1 MRKTL
6 ASIVGCALLAACTKV
21 GTTGASST
29 AGGSAQTM
37 RHSWTQA
44 HVLRIGSQVAP
55 NTLNALLA
63 SNTTENAI
71 DRFMFDDL
79 VSIDG
84 SGRHQV
90 PILARIVPTLENG
103 GISRDGLTIT
113 YHLRKGVVWQDGVP
127 LTSKDVKF
135 TWSAVLNPNNN
146 VITQTGYKLVSSVD
160 TPDDWTVVFHMKQ
173 KFSPV
178 VDTLFGE
185 SDSPYNVLPEHLLGK
200 LHDINTIAF
209 NANPVGSG
217 PFKVK
222 EWVRGDHL
230 TLVPN
235 LKYFLGVPK
244 LQQIV
249 IKFIPDENTELNALR
264 THDIDWQFEA
274 SPQEYRELKNIAD
287 LKIVLQNRNEIE
299 RIQMNTKRPPLDD
312 VRVRRA
318 IAYAIDA
325 KKLVDTLT
333 FGSAGVAD
341 QDLPPFMWAHQ
352 ENVTRYAVDRERSKA
367 LLAAAGWKPG
377 ADGDVV
383 KNGKKLTLEIAYN
396 ASNATRRAAVVQVQA
411 MLKAVGIDV
420 AVKSYQGAL
429 LFATMGQGGVLQNGR
444 YDLAWTGWVAGI
456 DPDQSSLF
464 VCDAQPPHGNNETH
478 YCNPELDAAEA
489 AALTHFDRPTRDRA
503 YGRIEV
509 LLTRD
514 VPQLSVWWPRQI
526 QPINP
531 DFVNFSPN
539 PVTESW
545 NAYTW
550 DI

>member
-1 MRKTL
+1 MRNIL
-6 ASIVGCALLAACTKV
+6 ARFLACALLAGCTKV
-21 GTTGASST
+21 GTSDTSAA
-29 AGGSAQTM
+29 AGGEGS
-37 RHSWTQA
+37 RHPWTRA
-44 HVLRIGSQVAP
+44 HVLRIGSQVEP
-55 NTLNALLA
+55 NTLDTLLA
-63 SNTTENAI
+63 ANTTENAI
-71 DRFMFDDL
+71 DRFIFDGL
-79 VSIDG
+79 VSVDR
-84 SGRHQV
+84 SGKTQV
-90 PILARIVPTLENG
+90 PILAEAVPTLENG
-103 GISRDGLTIT
+103 GISKDGLTIT
-113 YHLRKGVVWQDGVP
+113 YHLRNGIRWQDGVP

-146 VITQTGYKLVSSVD
+146 VITQSGYRLVASVD
-160 TPDDWTVVFHMKQ
+160 TPDPQTVVFHMKQ
-173 KFSPV
+173 KFSPF
-178 VDTLFGE
+178 VDTVFGE

-200 LHDINTIAF
+200 LHDINRIPF

-217 PFKVK
+217 AFKVK

-235 LKYFLGVPK
+235 EAYFLGKPK

-249 IKFIPDENTELNALR
+249 IQFIPDENTELNALR

-274 SPQEYRELKNIAD
+274 SPQEYRELTRIAD
-287 LKIVLQNRNEIE
+287 LHIVLQDRNEIE
-299 RIQMNTKRPPLDD
+299 RIQMNTQRPPLDD
-312 VRVRRA
+312 VRVRQA

-325 KKLVDTLT
+325 RKLVDDLT
-333 FGSAGVAD
+333 FGSAAVAD

-352 ENVTRYAVDRERSKA
+352 SDVTRYSLNRSRAKA

-377 ADGDVV
+377 PGGDLV
-383 KNGKKLTLEIAYN
+383 KAGKGLSLEIAYN
-396 ASNATRRAAVVQVQA
+396 VTNATRRAAVVQVQS
-411 MLKAVGIDV
+411 MLKAVGINL
-420 AVKSYQGAL
+420 AVKGYQGAL
-429 LFATMGQGGVLQNGR
+429 LFATMGQGGILQNGKF
-444 YDLAWTGWVAGI
+444 DLAWTGWVAGI

-464 VCDAQPPHGNNETH
+464 FCNAQPPHGNNETR
-478 YCNPELDAAEA
+478 YCNPALDAAETV
-489 AALTHFDRPTRDRA
+489 ALTHFDRPSRNRA
-503 YGRIEV
+503 YARIEAI
-509 LLTRD
+509 LTRD